1 MKTYDLKLTHEQAI
15 TLLSII
21 SKDIEDTIIADPELD
36 DFFCITQTKYW
47 LNRAEVFFALQ
58 ELSDEIIKDE

>member
-1 MKTYDLKLTHEQAI
+1 MLYA
-15 TLLSII
+15 II
-21 SKDIEDTIIADPELD
+21 SQDIEDTIISDPEID

-58 ELSDEIIKDE
+58 ELSDEIIDA

>member
-1 MKTYDLKLTHEQAI
+1 MKTYDLKLTHEQMI
-15 TLLSII
+15 TLQAII
-21 SKDIEDTIIADPELD
+21 SQDIEDTIISDPEID

-58 ELSDEIIKDE
+58 ELSDEIIDA

>member
-1 MKTYDLKLTHEQAI
+1 MKTYDLKLTHEQVI
-15 TLLSII
+15 TLQSII

-47 LNRAEVFFALQ
+47 MHRAEIFFALA
-58 ELSDEIIKDE
+58 ELTDGTIR

>member
-1 MKTYDLKLTHEQAI
+1 MKTYDLKLTHEQVI
-15 TLLSII
+15 TLQSII

-47 LNRAEVFFALQ
+47 MHRAEIFFALS
-58 ELSDEIIKDE
+58 ELTDGIIR

>member
-15 TLLSII
+15 TLQSII

-47 LNRAEVFFALQ
+47 MHRAEIFFALA
-58 ELSDEIIKDE
+58 ELTDGTIR